1 MFSSKEQALS
11 TSELKIPVH
20 TLSQIG
26 ASHVRQNKP
35 NQDYGKCDFLKF
47 GDETLYILSV
57 SDGHGSERSFRSD
70 QGSRIAVESTIK
82 VLKEIFFKNLSVSE
96 LKTQSDFIIG
106 RIIHYW
112 KQEVKQHF
120 YDNTLA
126 ESEAV
131 FFDEQNYTE
140 EQMAENIERAYGA
153 TLILA
158 VITPNYVLY
167 LQIGDGNIYAIEA
180 SGKPSI
186 PFQPDSTI
194 IGNDTHSLCEKD
206 VRKHIQIKI
215 VPHDDLPNFV
225 FLTTDGLPNSFAT
238 DDEFSSAVEGIY
250 KTICEYGLEIVCEEI
265 PRWLQEYTEQ
275 GSGDDITVAFY
286 CKEGVKINDETKVV
300 EEENQDSLPK
310 NFYKVTE
317 EGTSESTHEITYEVE
332 EECKLESTTQEVISE
347 VEGGDVLESTAQE
360 IVSEVDREDILES
373 TQKVT
378 SKVNEVDILESNS
391 QKTVSEVFRDDIS
404 KVAEEVTSQ
413 VDKQAILDSS
423 DKTTHGTSE
432 QSVSESMQH
441 DSLESN
447 KTVHSEVSINDSES
461 PKKNKLSN
469 FFKFLR

>member
-11 TSELKIPVH
+11 TSELKIPIH

-35 NQDYGKCDFLKF
+35 NQDHGKCDFLIF
-47 GDETLYILSV
+47 GDEILHILSV

-120 YDNTLA
+120 YKNTLT
-126 ESEAV
+126 ESEATL
-131 FFDEQNYTE
+131 FDEQNHTE
-140 EQMAENIERAYGA
+140 EQVTENIERAYGA
-153 TLILA
+153 TLLLA

-180 SGKPSI
+180 SGKSNI

-206 VRKHIQIKI
+206 VRKYIQIKI

-250 KTICEYGLEIVCEEI
+250 KTICEYGLETVCEEI

-275 GSGDDITVAFY
+275 GSGDDITIAFY
-286 CKEGVKINDETKVV
+286 YRNRLKNNNTLEVV
-300 EEENQDSLPK
+300 
-310 NFYKVTE
+310 
-317 EGTSESTHEITYEVE
+317 
-332 EECKLESTTQEVISE
+332 QEVCQEVAQETSQEVAQEISQE
-347 VEGGDVLESTAQE
+347 VAQEISQEVAQETSQEVAQETSQEVAQEISQETAQE
-360 IVSEVDREDILES
+360 ISSETLES
-373 TQKVT
+373 ADNSSRKVRT
-378 SKVNEVDILESNS
+378 PFLKN
-391 QKTVSEVFRDDIS
+391 FRNIFI
-404 KVAEEVTSQ
+404 K
-413 VDKQAILDSS
+413 
-423 DKTTHGTSE
+423 
-432 QSVSESMQH
+432 
-441 DSLESN
+441 
-447 KTVHSEVSINDSES
+447 ND
-461 PKKNKLSN
+461 
-469 FFKFLR
+469 